1 MNTYPRQ
8 TNRGFSLTEL
18 TLVIACLAIV
28 ALIVGKR
35 LEKAKSRAA
44 RIKCVSNLRHC
55 SLGMKIFACDN
66 GDRYPYQVVPSLT
79 AMSRFTSI
87 SLTNTTTN
95 SILNQA
101 AWAHFGIVSNE
112 LGSPKV
118 MLCPGNQ
125 TKKNS
130 LASDWSDTPYRGFHA
145 QEGFDQMHR
154 VHHGQNRINYDRQV
168 GYDMSISYF
177 VSLNAD
183 ETIPCGILTGDFNLS
198 WAAPGISGDL
208 HRRNPVNAGLQVIS
222 GSNAFNNLSFVTG
235 QERNHY
241 SHHGL
246 AGNIALTD
254 GSVQQ
259 VNSEQLRKRLRDST
273 NAWGTTSMHLVI
285 PQ

>member
-8 TNRGFSLTEL
+8 ANRGFNLTEL
-18 TLVIACLAIV
+18 ILVIASLAIV

-35 LEKAKSRAA
+35 LDKAKSRAA
-44 RIKCVSNLRHC
+44 RIKCVSNLKHC
-55 SLGMKIFACDN
+55 SLGLKIFASDN
-66 GDRYPYQVVPSLT
+66 GDRFPYQVDPPLT
-79 AMSRFTSI
+79 AKSRFTSI

-95 SILNQA
+95 SIVNQA
-101 AWAHFGIVSNE
+101 AWAHFDLLSNE

-118 MLCPGNQ
+118 MLCPGNR
-125 TKKNS
+125 TKNS
-130 LASDWSDTPYRGFHA
+130 SLATDWSDTPYRGFHA

-168 GYDMSISYF
+168 GYDLSISYF
-177 VSLNAD
+177 VSLNAVG
-183 ETIPCGILTGDFNLS
+183 TIPNGILAGDFNLS
-198 WAAPGISGDL
+198 WAAPGIGGDL
-208 HRRNPVNAGLQVIS
+208 YHRNPVNAGLQVIS
-222 GSNAFNNLSFVTG
+222 GSNAINNLSFVTG
-235 QERNHY
+235 PERNHY

-246 AGNIALTD
+246 AGNIALSD

-259 VNSEQLRKRLRDST
+259 VNSEQLRKVLRDST